1 MDPTTAEP
9 PPGCLVI
16 LIPLSASMA
25 DDARVWLAHRLMP
38 DGEAEIRD
46 IPKSLAARFLADE
59 LIEALANTLASG
71 YPVPLDVA
79 VLGYSAREDGTLNLV
94 SLLAEAKP
102 TNRFV
107 PLSEIVALPVE
118 PRGREGDP
126 RKWTSRAE
134 CSGEAPAAVALAEVY
149 KLVSLWL
156 TGRFTARPPVV
167 VHVTD
172 GGGLDEH
179 YHRVARSL
187 GLLVTGYGS
196 SRLLHVGFDSVT
208 EPTLCG
214 MWPEAVPELWARLMP
229 VSATLL
235 AEPEGRAARPAVSV
249 NDWALIDAWSAL
261 FDLNWIEESVNWTEA
276 DADRF
281 DPATARGMWAQKMGN
296 TPEQWE
302 DAYATEP
309 ATGVAVVADGASSGI
324 YCRTWADR
332 LAKSFITDRPDVRDP
347 IALAKWV
354 HGLRAEW
361 RAAIDYD
368 KLNWSKKAKVDE
380 TGAAAT
386 FLSLEVGPADTQGN
400 RPWRAAAVGDASL
413 FWIRAGRLR
422 GTFPVVAADQF
433 GSAPMLI
440 RSNAGFKTLPLTA
453 SGTCKPGDR
462 FLLATDAVAARLF
475 KSAAAADGP
484 DWLRFE
490 TIDETAWRDEL
501 DVLRK
506 ANDMVND
513 DCTLVTLRVT
523 GGEVSARGEPQTPG
537 EAERAAG
544 LLRITTVGDFGD
556 VGDRVGFGGRESS
569 DGLIT
574 DSGRIEID
582 IDSPSEAVAA
592 AVNQEQINFV
602 NTVLE
607 EPVSEDEASGGRESP
622 DPPPDEQQSG
632 DSRPPLAKTDEPGEP
647 DQKERTTTR
656 DGFSDSTDQHV

>member
-25 DDARVWLAHRLMP
+25 DDARVWLAHRLTP

-46 IPKSLAARFLADE
+46 VPKSLAARFLADE
-59 LIEALANTLASG
+59 LIEALANTLATG
-71 YPVPLDVA
+71 YPVPVDVA

-102 TNRFV
+102 ANRFV
-107 PLSEIVALPVE
+107 PLAEIVALPVQ

-126 RKWTSRAE
+126 RKWTTLAE
-134 CSGEAPAAVALAEVY
+134 CAGEAPAAVALAEVY

-156 TGRFTARPPVV
+156 TGRFTARPPVI

-187 GLLVTGYGS
+187 GLLVTGYGA

-214 MWPEAVPELWARLMP
+214 MWPDAIPELWARLMP
-229 VSATLL
+229 VSAMLL
-235 AEPEGRAARPAVSV
+235 AEAEGRAARPAVSV
-249 NDWALIDAWSAL
+249 NDWALLDAWSAL

-386 FLSLEVGPADTQGN
+386 FLSLEVGPADPQGN

-440 RSNAGFKTLPLTA
+440 RSNAGFKTLPLCA

-523 GGEVSARGEPQTPG
+523 GSEASVSEQRESPV
-537 EAERAAG
+537 EAGLVAD
-544 LLRITTVGDFGD
+544 LLRITTVGDFD
-556 VGDRVGFGGRESS
+556 DAEDRVGFGSGRDSS
-569 DGLIT
+569 DIIT

-582 IDSPSEAVAA
+582 SDILTEEEAA
-592 AVNQEQINFV
+592 AINQEQ
-602 NTVLE
+602 NTVVHNFLE
-607 EPVSEDEASGGRESP
+607 EPVSEERESP
-622 DPPPDEQQSG
+622 GETSSVEPVVEPPEDL
-632 DSRPPLAKTDEPGEP
+632 RPPLAKTDEPGET
-647 DQKERTTTR
+647 DQKEQTTR

>member
-1 MDPTTAEP
+1 MEQES

-38 DGEAEIRD
+38 DCEAEIRD

-59 LIEALANTLASG
+59 LIEALANTLAGG
-71 YPVPLDVA
+71 YPIPLDVA
-79 VLGYSAREDGTLNLV
+79 VLGYGANDDGTLNLI
-94 SLLAEAKP
+94 SLLSGAST
-102 TNRFV
+102 TNRLV
-107 PLSEIVALPVE
+107 PLADVAALPVE

-126 RKWTSRAE
+126 RKWTSSVE
-134 CSGEAPAAVALAEVY
+134 CAGGAPAALALAEVY
-149 KLVSLWL
+149 KFVSLWL
-156 TGRFTARPPVV
+156 TGRFTARPPVIL
-167 VHVTD
+167 HVTD
-172 GGGLDEH
+172 GNGIDDH
-179 YHRVARSL
+179 YKRVARSL

-196 SRLLHVGFDSVT
+196 ARLLHVGFASDV

-214 MWPEAVPELWARLMP
+214 AWPEPVPEAWAGLMG
-229 VSATLL
+229 VSAMLPEE
-235 AEPEGRAARPAVSV
+235 AEGRPARFALSV
-249 NDWALIDAWSAL
+249 NDWALIDAWSAI
-261 FDLNWIEESVNWTEA
+261 FDLNWNEDSVGWRDEA
-276 DADRF
+276 GDRF
-281 DPATARGMWAQKMGN
+281 DPPTARGMWTQKMGN

-309 ATGVAVVADGASSGI
+309 ASGVAVVADGASSGI

-332 LAKSFITDRPDVRDP
+332 LAKRFITDRPDVRDP
-347 IALAKWV
+347 IALNKWI

-386 FLSLEVGPADTQGN
+386 FLSLEVGPADEAGN
-400 RPWRAAAVGDASL
+400 RPWRACAVGDASL
-413 FWIRAGRLR
+413 FWIRNGRLR

-440 RSNAGFKTLPLTA
+440 RSNAGYKTLTLA
-453 SGTCKPGDR
+453 AAGTCRAGDR

-475 KSAAAADGP
+475 KSAATSSGP

-523 GGEVSARGEPQTPG
+523 GGDD
-537 EAERAAG
+537 
-544 LLRITTVGDFGD
+544 L
-556 VGDRVGFGGRESS
+556 
-569 DGLIT
+569 
-574 DSGRIEID
+574 
-582 IDSPSEAVAA
+582 
-592 AVNQEQINFV
+592 
-602 NTVLE
+602 
-607 EPVSEDEASGGRESP
+607 ASGGRESP
-622 DPPPDEQQSG
+622 DQTQADQTQADQTQADQTESG
-632 DSRPPLAKTDEPGEP
+632 DSRPPLAKMDEPGEP
-647 DQKERTTTR
+647 ENERTTTR
-656 DGFSDSTDQHV
+656 DGFSESTDPTV